1 MKALMPSNLRP
12 LSNRQR
18 HLLCLTLKL
27 MLAGVPEEERRAII
41 ERRLHYYRE
50 ARKRQRYPYHQRE
63 QHP

>member
-1 MKALMPSNLRP
+1 MNNRP

-27 MLAGVPEEERRAII
+27 MLAGTPEDERRAIV

-63 QHP
+63 QLP

>member
-1 MKALMPSNLRP
+1 MSSHP

-18 HLLCLTLKL
+18 HLLCLGLKL

-50 ARKRQRYPYHQRE
+50 ARKCQRYPYHQRE

>member
-1 MKALMPSNLRP
+1 M
-12 LSNRQR
+12 SNRER

-63 QHP
+63 PRP

>member
-1 MKALMPSNLRP
+1 MNMLTPPNLGP

-18 HLLCLTLKL
+18 HLLCLGLKL

-63 QHP
+63 QRP

>member
-1 MKALMPSNLRP
+1 MSSHP

-18 HLLCLTLKL
+18 HLLCLGLKL
-27 MLAGVPEEERRAII
+27 MLAGVPEDERRAII

-63 QHP
+63 PHP

>member
-1 MKALMPSNLRP
+1 M
-12 LSNRQR
+12 SNRQR

-27 MLAGVPEEERRAII
+27 MLAGTPEEERLLTMQNLHSERAAII

-63 QHP
+63 QRP

>member
-1 MKALMPSNLRP
+1 M
-12 LSNRQR
+12 SNRQR

-27 MLAGVPEEERRAII
+27 MLAGTPEDERRAIV

-63 QHP
+63 QLP